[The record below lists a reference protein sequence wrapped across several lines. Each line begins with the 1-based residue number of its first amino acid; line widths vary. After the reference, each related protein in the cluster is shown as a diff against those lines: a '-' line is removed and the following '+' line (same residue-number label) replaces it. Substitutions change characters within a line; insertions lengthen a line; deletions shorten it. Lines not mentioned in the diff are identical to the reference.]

1 MRIRVILLSH
11 LRATQ
16 LLKQVNKRL
25 IWSPGRVPKPHFT
38 CSVRRKVGVTWPSI
52 ERCPNFPRC
61 GNNQFGMQQ
70 PPVAS
75 SAATG
80 CANRDLD
87 FVSQGVR
94 NLLER
99 ASQPKLRC
107 RTRRMHSDSP
117 QLMRDYQIWQQTTT
131 PRYRVDN
138 LKAFIPFLALSFDLR
153 HDILFK
159 SKRA

>member
-70 PPVAS
+70 PSVAS

-87 FVSQGVR
+87 FVSQRVR
-94 NLLER
+94 NLFEG
-99 ASQPKLRC
+99 AIQPKLRY
-107 RTRRMHSDSP
+107 RARRMHSDPP
-117 QLMRDYQIWQQTTT
+117 QPMRDYQVRQQIMT
-131 PRYRVDN
+131 PSYRVEYLN
-138 LKAFIPFLALSFDLR
+138 AFVPFLAFSF
-153 HDILFK
+153 
-159 SKRA
+159 